1 MNEVTDVEVES
12 VGLVEAG
19 VNKEKFFLRKST
31 ENRKVATMLRAVAK
45 AIGEADGDKESEMN
59 EEEKVIEE
67 VTESEVPVTEPVAE
81 PEVPVIEPV
90 EKMEATMPEKNQD
103 FSEKLEMLEKA
114 KDDLAKSNADL
125 AERLAKAE
133 ARAAKQE
140 EQSMIMAEIQKAKS
154 SYAYIPVSQTEIG
167 NFMYWVRKADSEKA
181 DWIESV
187 MKSVDAQLR
196 QASLYTEVGSSYVDS
211 SDPIAKAANSAN
223 PKADMLNV
231 DPKAAQEY
239 LAKRRSALKTGSV
252 Q

>member
-12 VGLVEAG
+12 VGLVETG
-19 VNKEKFFLRKST
+19 VNKEKFFLRKSA

-45 AIGEADGDKESEMN
+45 AIGEEIEESNMN
-59 EEEKVIEE
+59 DEEKVIEE
-67 VTESEVPVTEPVAE
+67 VKEPVEPEALVTEPE
-81 PEVPVIEPV
+81 IPVEEPV
-90 EKMEATMPEKNQD
+90 EKMEAIMPD

-114 KDDLAKSNADL
+114 KNDLAKSNADL
-125 AERLAKAE
+125 SERLAKAE

-167 NFMYWVRKADSEKA
+167 NFMYWVRKADAEKA

-211 SDPIAKAANSAN
+211 SEPVAKAANSAN
-223 PKADMLNV
+223 PKEDMLNV

-239 LAKRRSALKTGSV
+239 LARRRSALKTGSV